1 MSSLFTFFYFL
12 MFWNRLLHILTS
24 VDSPPA
30 VLVESAVVMGSL
42 AQGTNTNRTELMEEG
57 VMAIMMQGKTNF
69 TLLLS
74 YLSPAYKGTI
84 LFYITH
90 WFGNILAL
98 PPTPLPYVS
107 GSANCLSL
115 LNLPFR
121 YEVIPQS
128 FFIPENLVVFSLWIS
143 AT

>member
-74 YLSPAYKGTI
+74 YLSPAYKGTF
-84 LFYITH
+84 LFYVTH

-98 PPTPLPYVS
+98 PPPPPFLRPWL
-107 GSANCLSL
+107 CQLSL
-115 LNLPFR
+115 PSESTIQIR
-121 YEVIPQS
+121 SYSTVIFHPGKS
-128 FFIPENLVVFSLWIS
+128 GGFSLWIS